1 MKHPPK
7 IAEWILSRIVEKNER
22 EFILGDLKEFY
33 FQRLKTSGYL
43 KSVLWYWFQI
53 VKSFHLF
60 ISNSIIWSFTMFRNY
75 LKTAFRNAKRQKVY
89 TFINITGLGI
99 GMACSILIFLY
110 IQFETSYD
118 AYHEKAERIYLL
130 NIDGNFGGNDFI
142 SLFSSA
148 PTAEAM
154 KNEFPEIENTARL
167 RNMQRAPVRYKNTSF
182 YETGILYADD
192 TFFDMFSYPFIS
204 GDPETALKDPYS
216 VVITGAIAEKY
227 FGNENPVGKT
237 LKFNANDN
245 YIITGIIENVPP
257 NTLFKF
263 DMLCSFITLVNKNF
277 MGLNDWL
284 SHNFL
289 TYLLLDEKCDP
300 DELEKKFP
308 AFVEKHVSRDLQ
320 EHGATVKYFLQNIK
334 DIRMHS
340 SQKRG
345 QPTAII
351 IIYIFSAVAVLVLI
365 VACINFMNL
374 ATAIYITRARE
385 VGVRKVF
392 GANRKNIVRQFL
404 AESFLYSFIALLL
417 AMIIVQFLIPFINS
431 ASGAELSFK
440 YLNMSLLI
448 LVLAG
453 IALFVGLAAGSYPSF
468 YLAAFEPVRILKGSI
483 TSGRSNFRL
492 RNTLVIFQFTISI
505 ILVIGTGIISKQL
518 NLMKSKDLGFD
529 KENIDV
535 ISISG
540 SKIRQSLETI
550 KKELKKNPGVL
561 NVAAASVIPG
571 EGAPINAKRPEG
583 FQENQ
588 SKLMAELHVD
598 HDYIP
603 TLDVK
608 IIEGRNFSP
617 EFASDKTESAIIN
630 ETAAEEYGWENPIG
644 KTINE
649 TKTVIGVVKDF
660 HIFPLYMPLRPL
672 YIRYSSNE
680 AFYDY
685 KYVMVRI
692 SPQNINTTIS
702 YINKTFKE
710 IDPQRPFDYFFLD
723 ESLNARYRIPDSILQ
738 LTTFFTVFTLLI
750 ASLGLFGL
758 ASFTAENRT
767 KEIGIRKIIGA
778 SASGIVM
785 MLSKQLLK
793 NIIISNIIAWPI
805 AYWLFYNMLQ
815 TMTYRIEINIWTFI
829 LSASVVFVIG
839 FFAVSYQS
847 VKASLSNPADSLRAE

>member
-7 IAEWILSRIVEKNER
+7 IAEWILSRLVEKDER

-33 FQRLKTSGYL
+33 LQRVKTYGYL

-75 LKTAFRNAKRQKVY
+75 LKTAFRNAKRQKAY
-89 TFINITGLGI
+89 SFINISGLAI

-110 IQFETSYD
+110 IQFEMSYD
-118 AYHEKAERIYLL
+118 SYHEKADRTYLL
-130 NIDGNFGGNDFI
+130 NIEGNWGGNDFI
-142 SLFSSA
+142 SLFSAA
-148 PTAEAM
+148 PTAETM

-167 RNMQRAPVRYKNTSF
+167 RPKEKTPIAYKNNSF
-182 YETGILYADD
+182 YETGIYYADE
-192 TFFDMFSYPFIS
+192 TVFDIFSYRFIS
-204 GDPETALKDPYS
+204 GDTKTALKDPYS
-216 VVITGAIAEKY
+216 VVITKTIAEKY
-227 FGNENPVGKT
+227 FGNENPLGKT
-237 LKFNANDN
+237 FKFNAKDN
-245 YIITGIIENVPP
+245 YIITGIIEDISP

-263 DMLCSFITLVNKNF
+263 DMLCSLKTLYKENF
-277 MGLNDWL
+277 MGINQWL

-289 TYLLLDEKCDP
+289 TYLLLDDKCEP
-300 DELEKKFP
+300 GELEKKFP

-320 EHGATVKYFLQNIK
+320 DHGASLKYFLQNIK
-334 DIRMHS
+334 DIRMHTS
-340 SQKRG
+340 AKPG
-345 QPTAII
+345 QPTGIM
-351 IIYIFSAVAVLVLI
+351 IIYIFSAVAILVLI
-365 VACINFMNL
+365 IACINFMNL

-404 AESFLYSFIALLL
+404 AESFLYSFIALIL

-448 LVLAG
+448 LVLTG

-483 TSGRSNFRL
+483 TSGKSRFRL

-505 ILVIGTGIISKQL
+505 ILIIGTGIISKQL
-518 NLMKSKDLGFD
+518 NLLKTRDLGFN
-529 KENIDV
+529 KENIVV
-535 ISISG
+535 IPFSG
-540 SKIRQSLETI
+540 NEIRQSLETI
-550 KKELKKNPGVL
+550 KKELKKNPGVI

-571 EGAPINAKRPEG
+571 EGAPINSKRPEG
-583 FQENQ
+583 LQENE

-603 TLDVK
+603 ALDVK

-617 EFASDKTESAIIN
+617 EFASDISESVIIN
-630 ETAAEEYGWENPIG
+630 ETAAEEFGWENPLG

-660 HIFPLYMPLRPL
+660 HVFPLYMPLRPM

-692 SPQNINTTIS
+692 SPQNINSTIS

-723 ESLNARYRIPDSILQ
+723 ESLNARYKIPDSILQ
-738 LTTFFTVFTLLI
+738 LTTFFTVFTILI

-793 NIIISNIIAWPI
+793 NIIFANIIAWPI

-815 TMTYRIEINIWTFI
+815 TMTYRTEISIWTFI
-829 LSASVVFVIG
+829 LSAAVILVIG

-847 VKASLSNPADSLRAE
+847 VKASLSNPVDSLRAE